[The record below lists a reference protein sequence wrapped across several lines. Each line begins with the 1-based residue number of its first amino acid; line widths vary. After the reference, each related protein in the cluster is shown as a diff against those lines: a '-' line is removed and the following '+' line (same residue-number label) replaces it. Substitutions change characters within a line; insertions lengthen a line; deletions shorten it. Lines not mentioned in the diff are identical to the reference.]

1 MKFLRFARHWIWLA
15 PLALGVVFIAAGIY
29 MVLEGRAAHDE
40 VRDAIVAENIT
51 TAEDAAIPNV
61 LIDSPDEAK
70 AQSDAIEQHYL
81 KATGGKTYSELDRE
95 DPLRDTAFR
104 AAALRTSLNLAV
116 MGFKVSD
123 LVVGMGA
130 FMVVIAGVFV
140 LVLAPAVYYSA
151 ELANH
156 YAEIMKKQEREKGQ
170 ATPPV
175 PAT

>member
-1 MKFLRFARHWIWLA
+1 M
-15 PLALGVVFIAAGIY
+15 
-29 MVLEGRAAHDE
+29 
-40 VRDAIVAENIT
+40 
-51 TAEDAAIPNV
+51 

-81 KATGGKTYSELDRE
+81 KITGGKTYSELDRE
-95 DPLRDTAFR
+95 DPNRETAFR

-130 FMVVIAGVFV
+130 FMVVIGGVFIMI
-140 LVLAPAVYYSA
+140 LAQAVYYSA
-151 ELANH
+151 ELANN
-156 YAEIMKKQEREKGQ
+156 YAEIIKRQEKEKGQ